1 MNVKQ
6 IIGSIYLIIFIA
18 VLGYNFNYFISDF
31 KESMA
36 LLMLVALVILI
47 LVVFIRKILYET

>member
-1 MNVKQ
+1 MKVKQ
-6 IIGSIYLIIFIA
+6 IIGSIYLFIFIG

-31 KESMA
+31 QESLA
-36 LLMLVALVILI
+36 LLMLVAIVILI